1 MSNAAFCLA
10 RRQKERAAFVKVL
23 KAVPQDGMHFRP
35 EPKARTAADLA
46 WLIASEEAGL
56 VELLD
61 TGVIDWKE
69 QPAPATV
76 EQIVAFYEKHAREV
90 DERMAKLDDAGWNKP
105 GKFMFGGSPVWE
117 DTVGELVWG
126 HLLDAIHHRGQLS
139 TYLRPMGS
147 KVPSIYGPSGDD
159 AGQ

>member
-10 RRQKERAAFVKVL
+10 RRKKERAAFVKVL
-23 KAVPQDGMHFRP
+23 KAVPQDALQFRP

-46 WLIASEEAGL
+46 WLIAAEEAAL

-69 QPAPATV
+69 QPPPATV
-76 EQIVAFYEKHAREV
+76 EQIVSFYEKHAQEV

-105 GKFMFGGSPVWE
+105 GKFLYGGTPVWE
-117 DTVGELVWG
+117 DTVG
-126 HLLDAIHHRGQLS
+126 
-139 TYLRPMGS
+139 
-147 KVPSIYGPSGDD
+147 
-159 AGQ
+159 